1 MMYCKS
7 ITDATKRAAIEATLP
22 LIFDAV
28 DTNLDNAIEKEEF
41 GAYFASLGIHDANLA
56 GQVFR
61 YMDSNND
68 GVLSKEGEFYFQIF
82 FIFKLFI
89 INQILKIEFSQFGN
103 EFFLSKDSSSPS
115 RFFFGPLV

>member
-1 MMYCKS
+1 M
-7 ITDATKRAAIEATLP
+7 
-22 LIFDAV
+22 IFDAV
-28 DTNLDNAIEKEEF
+28 DSNLDNAIAKEEF
-41 GAYFASLGIHDANLA
+41 AAYFASLGITDANLA

-68 GVLSKEGEFYFQIF
+68 GVLSKDGRLFHYLKF
-82 FIFKLFI
+82 FKIKFLNFFLI
-89 INQILKIEFSQFGN
+89 KIEFSQFGN